1 MAQVKVLVASL
12 LFTAVMPTA
21 TANALDPPPG
31 AGFGS
36 QVHDDHAEVWQRR
49 YATASNR
56 PKHAHRGN
64 PNYATA
70 YEPVCRARSS
80 DAGAHTRVCDDP
92 TAFCPDQSSLTVSS
106 KAFWVVTAATPSP
119 GPDDWTATGAITCT
133 GRKGGPA
140 GSRVLSAAQVR
151 RLPIPAA
158 AVSIQ
163 PDPATSST
171 LINIPTK
178 LYTARRSPVLT
189 TSILGQPVR
198 VRASP
203 TSYRW
208 DYGDGSS
215 RTTADTGGPYPD
227 LSTGHTYARPG
238 RYRIS
243 LTTTYTGEYS
253 VAGGPWQPIDGTAT
267 VTSPTS
273 TVHALQAR
281 DQLVS

>member
-1 MAQVKVLVASL
+1 MVKLIAALSIVMAIFGVSA
-12 LFTAVMPTA
+12 FTAIA
-21 TANALDPPPG
+21 ESEPPVDISG
-31 AGFGS
+31 HVG
-36 QVHDDHAEVWQRR
+36 HDHADILGSSHLLPVSKAKKRGAR
-49 YATASNR
+49 STTAI
-56 PKHAHRGN
+56 
-64 PNYATA
+64 A
-70 YEPVCRARSS
+70 YEPVCKARSS

-92 TAFCPDQSSLTVSS
+92 TAFCPDRSSLTESS
-106 KAFWVVTAATPSP
+106 KAFWVVTAATPSA
-119 GPDDWTATGAITCT
+119 GPNDWTATGAITCT

-140 GSRVLSAAQVR
+140 ASPVLSAAQFR

-171 LINIPTK
+171 LINIPTN

-203 TSYRW
+203 ISYRW

-253 VAGGPWQPIDGTAT
+253 VAGGRWQPIDGTAT